1 MTRRFRDLNDAMGFL
16 FTCLIYFKKYFG
28 SCVSPN
34 IYMHMYMFTVI
45 LITNDQNNTCACQKM
60 FTQDIKIRHQVCMKI
75 QSINILQQTFCRK
88 VTYIQCKYHK
98 SILTFSSSFQLKN
111 QKLNTFQNILLSKHR
126 HFCACPK
133 VGLTLNKNFRVK

>member
-1 MTRRFRDLNDAMGFL
+1 MTRRFRDCNDAMGFL

-45 LITNDQNNTCACQKM
+45 LIMNDQNNTCGCQKM

-111 QKLNTFQNILLSKHR
+111 QKLNTFQNILPFKTSSFLCLSKGG
-126 HFCACPK
+126 
-133 VGLTLNKNFRVK
+133 VDS